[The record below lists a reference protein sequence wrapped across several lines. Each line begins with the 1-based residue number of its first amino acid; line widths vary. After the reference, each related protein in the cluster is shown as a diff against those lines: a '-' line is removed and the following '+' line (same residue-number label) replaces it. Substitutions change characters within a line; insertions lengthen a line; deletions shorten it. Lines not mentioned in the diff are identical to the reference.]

1 VLNIKAELEDSQRQ
15 LMKNSQN
22 EKNFKDELEHVK
34 IQYMDM
40 QRAERTVRIDLEQS
54 RRMVRGLTLLKL
66 FLKCFNF

>member
-1 VLNIKAELEDSQRQ
+1 MLNIKAELEDSQRQ